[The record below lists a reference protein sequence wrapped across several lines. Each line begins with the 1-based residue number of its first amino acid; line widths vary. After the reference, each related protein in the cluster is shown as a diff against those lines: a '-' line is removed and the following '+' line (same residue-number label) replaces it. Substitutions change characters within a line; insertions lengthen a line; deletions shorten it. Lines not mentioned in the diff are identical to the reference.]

1 MSAPEKTHPLIVQAT
16 PLEYQASLLGACV
29 LFLGLGALAASYL
42 KGLSE
47 LLILVGIGVHG
58 WGMYRIRRRN
68 R

>member
-1 MSAPEKTHPLIVQAT
+1 MSAAEKTHVPIVQAT
-16 PLEYQASLLGACV
+16 PLEYQASLLGVCV
-29 LFLGLGALAASYL
+29 LFLGLGVLAAPYL

-47 LLILVGIGVHG
+47 VLIIVGVGVHG

>member
-1 MSAPEKTHPLIVQAT
+1 MSAPEKTHPPIVQAM

-29 LFLGLGALAASYL
+29 LFLGLGALAAPYL

>member
-1 MSAPEKTHPLIVQAT
+1 VSAPPNVAPPTLAAT

-29 LFLGLGALAASYL
+29 LFLGLGALAAPYL
-42 KGLSE
+42 RDVSE
-47 LLILVGIGVHG
+47 ILVIFGVGVHG